1 MQHTFNAC
9 IINTLADQKYSN
21 TIVASPGPG
30 VCVCAM
36 ICRHAHYIIVIG
48 LEIAQFNAHAQ
59 ILCVLYIERDCH
71 GVTLSIAC

>member
-9 IINTLADQKYSN
+9 IINTLADQKYNN
-21 TIVASPGPG
+21 TRVASPGPG

-36 ICRHAHYIIVIG
+36 ICQHAHYIIVID

-59 ILCVLYIERDCH
+59 IPCAIILYR
-71 GVTLSIAC
+71 T